1 MGARRWKRLGV
12 IRATPP
18 PPLDSRPVSG
28 YGQALRGNDEF
39 RGTGVAAWHGEFAP
53 RILRRPTPT
62 PAGDKPLA
70 SRSLRPRY
78 IFSFRHRPWVH
89 NSAGFAGGE
98 PALRLNGGHIPDR
111 SPGHAFGP
119 IAHAGWRWSRWPR
132 SLWQSTCQLGMSV
145 ITFCLNAVS
154 SFLRLSWPLHPRVN
168 VGFFSQLLMAV

>member
-12 IRATPP
+12 IRAAPP

-28 YGQALRGNDEF
+28 YGAGSSRKTEF
-39 RGTGVAAWHGEFAP
+39 RGTGVAAWYGEFAR

-78 IFSFRHRPWVH
+78 IFSFRHRPSVC
-89 NSAGFAGGE
+89 NLAGFAGGE
-98 PALRLNGGHIPDR
+98 PASRLNGGHIPDR

-132 SLWQSTCQLGMSV
+132 SLRQSTCRLGMSV